1 MITLEGP
8 KGIVEKSSKKNLARG
23 RAGFWE
29 HLVPQTLPYQLD
41 VTIRHDASS
50 LAESFQTF
58 LVLWLVKWWKCA
70 LFGYSRFDIDMR
82 NAACI
87 NVGHIVFCSGG
98 SLKNRKPLSN
108 TNMCVINRRN
118 WKCSSNLKPLSQNLI
133 AFCVRLRKENIKSR
147 ISHFVCQRQNFD
159 SWKLKHDSRILT
171 FTSANNYQ
179 E

>member
-1 MITLEGP
+1 MLDALKTQKGAPRRTVYDVRCTFKLSGRGDVRDQTTRRRPLNGHHSSRRIKLGRIISNFLGFMIGEMV
-8 KGIVEKSSKKNLARG
+8 KVCA
-23 RAGFWE
+23 FW
-29 HLVPQTLPYQLD
+29 
-41 VTIRHDASS
+41 
-50 LAESFQTF
+50 
-58 LVLWLVKWWKCA
+58 
-70 LFGYSRFDIDMR
+70 FDIDMR

-159 SWKLKHDSRILT
+159 S
-171 FTSANNYQ
+171 
-179 E
+179 

>member
-1 MITLEGP
+1 
-8 KGIVEKSSKKNLARG
+8 
-23 RAGFWE
+23 
-29 HLVPQTLPYQLD
+29 
-41 VTIRHDASS
+41 
-50 LAESFQTF
+50 
-58 LVLWLVKWWKCA
+58 
-70 LFGYSRFDIDMR
+70 MR

-159 SWKLKHDSRILT
+159 SWKLKHWFKNIHIYVSKLLPGKVWWVSRVALEVHTIVKVCAEQYLVGGESGFANLLITVENLHIWCTHLT
-171 FTSANNYQ
+171 HLTRRSREWFRSITK
-179 E
+179 